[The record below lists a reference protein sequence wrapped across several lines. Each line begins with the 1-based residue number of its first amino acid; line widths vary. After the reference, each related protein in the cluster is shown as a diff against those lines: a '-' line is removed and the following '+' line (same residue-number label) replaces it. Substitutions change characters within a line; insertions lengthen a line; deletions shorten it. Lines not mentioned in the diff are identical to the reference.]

1 MIIKIENPDLLAIYQ
16 GVDRGKS
23 KYEES
28 VKKRFRKTI
37 LTLQHAESIA
47 EIKKFRG
54 LNFEALK
61 GNLKGKYS
69 VRVDIKYRIILR
81 IEKEEI
87 VVGAILVVENLTNHY
102 S

>member
-1 MIIKIENPDLLAIYQ
+1 MVVKIENSQLVAIYQ
-16 GVDRGKS
+16 GIEKGKS

-37 LTLQHAESIA
+37 LMLQNAESIT
-47 EIKKFRG
+47 EIRKFRG

-81 IEKEEI
+81 IEKDKILVED
-87 VVGAILVVENLTNHY
+87 ILVVEDLTNHY
-102 S
+102 C

>member
-1 MIIKIENPDLLAIYQ
+1 MVVKIENSQLVAIFQ
-16 GVDRGKS
+16 GIEKGKS

-37 LTLQHAESIA
+37 LMLQNAESIT
-47 EIKKFRG
+47 EIRKFRG

-81 IEKEEI
+81 VEKDR
-87 VVGAILVVENLTNHY
+87 ILVEDILIIEDLTNHY

>member
-1 MIIKIENPDLLAIYQ
+1 MVVKIENSQLVAIYQ
-16 GVDRGKS
+16 GIEKGKS

-37 LTLQHAESIA
+37 LMLQNAESIT
-47 EIKKFRG
+47 EIRKFRG

-81 IEKEEI
+81 VEKDR
-87 VVGAILVVENLTNHY
+87 ILVEDILIIEDLTNHY

>member
-1 MIIKIENPDLLAIYQ
+1 MVVKIENSQLVAIYQ
-16 GVDRGKS
+16 GIEKGKS

-37 LTLQHAESIA
+37 LMLQNAECIT
-47 EIKKFRG
+47 EIRKFRG

-81 IEKEEI
+81 VEKDR
-87 VVGAILVVENLTNHY
+87 ILVEDILIIEDLTNHY